1 MSRKMLINA
10 THPEEHRVA
19 IVEDGYLTELDIEIT
34 AKEQTRGNIYKAA
47 VIRVE
52 SGLQAAFVD
61 YGGERLGFLQISEI
75 HPSLYP
81 PSPEDDRR
89 GRPRINDILRPG
101 QEILVQVTKEER
113 GTKGAALTTYLS
125 LAGRYMVLMPES
137 PTKGVSRKIEEESER
152 KKLKKAMA
160 ELDLPENMGYIVRT
174 AGIGKAPEELRRDF
188 ENLVE
193 IHRGIQERA
202 HQAKAPCLI
211 FRESNLIIRCIRD
224 YFTEDTEEVLID
236 DPVMYEAA
244 RDFFLMLMPDKVKL
258 VKLHQERRPI
268 FSRYQ
273 IEEQIETINHNK
285 VNLPSGGSI
294 VLDTTEALVAVDVN
308 SGKMSS
314 EQGIEA
320 TAYKT
325 NLEAAEETARQL
337 RLRDLAGLIV
347 IDFIDMRDRKNV
359 RAIEKKMRDALKKD
373 KSRVTVGRISQF
385 GLLEMSRQRLK
396 PNLAAASYRVCP
408 QCQGHGQIK
417 SVETQGLA
425 FLRRIQAASAAK
437 GQLQRIEGRL
447 PLEVADYLL
456 NIKREEISE
465 MERRYDMEI
474 ILHGQA
480 GLLPHEAELNT
491 IRREKEETPSDNGDI
506 APIDLVS
513 QVDSVLNGGSNEKGE
528 APSAKESDAAP
539 KEAAASAAENLP
551 AEQAP
556 QKRRRRRRRKKTPPS
571 EASGTEATQGTA
583 EPAQEEKKEKEVAAG
598 KEGEPATDQ
607 PAASTAPLAE
617 KEPEALSVSDKTTPQ
632 PTEEGEETAQPE
644 AKAETKEEPQTA
656 PSRARAPRRRKPA
669 RSKAAESPNTPTTAA
684 TEEPAADKTAS
695 MPPQKSAEIPRE
707 TVAAHAEQKQA
718 NQLEQMPA
726 PEADAPQVENQ
737 TAAPRKRRG
746 RPRKNEAKK
755 EQDQKK
761 ENAETSS
768 ADSPPQQDAAEGEAK
783 ETEARPAPRRR
794 TTRKTSTST
803 RATARKTSAK
813 TQGVAEPSESPKKE
827 ASGAEEP
834 GKSADAEAAP
844 EKATSPRTR
853 RAPTKRKTPARTSKA
868 AAKSAEAET
877 ESESAPAKDAGAKTS
892 PTKKPS
898 GTEKST
904 AAQKASA
911 KPRTRR
917 TAARTTKTDKSSQS
931 ESSPEKDQENSDQ

>member
-34 AKEQTRGNIYKAA
+34 AREQTRGNIYKAA

-202 HQAKAPCLI
+202 RQAKAPCLI

-224 YFTEDTEEVLID
+224 YFTEDTEDVLID

-244 RDFFLMLMPDKVKL
+244 RDFFRMLMPDKVKL

-325 NLEAAEETARQL
+325 NLEAAEEIARQL

-347 IDFIDMRDRKNV
+347 IDFIDMRDRKHI

-480 GLLPHEAELNT
+480 GLLPHEADLNT
-491 IRREKEETPSDNGDI
+491 IRREKEETSSDNGDV

-513 QVDSVLNGGSNEKGE
+513 QVDSVLNGGNNEKGE

-539 KEAAASAAENLP
+539 KEAAASAAENAP
-551 AEQAP
+551 TEQAP
-556 QKRRRRRRRKKTPPS
+556 KKRRRRRRRKKTPSS
-571 EASGTEATQGTA
+571 ETSGTEAAQGTA
-583 EPAQEEKKEKEVAAG
+583 ESAQEEKKKKQVTAE
-598 KEGEPATDQ
+598 KEGEPVTDQ
-607 PAASTAPLAE
+607 PAAPPAPLVE
-617 KEPEALSVSDKTTPQ
+617 KEPEAPSVSEKTTPQ
-632 PTEEGEETAQPE
+632 PTEDGEETAQPE

-669 RSKAAESPNTPTTAA
+669 RPKAAESPSTPTTAA
-684 TEEPAADKTAS
+684 TEEPTADKTAS
-695 MPPQKSAEIPRE
+695 TPPQKSTETPRE
-707 TVAAHAEQKQA
+707 TVPDQAEQKQEA
-718 NQLEQMPA
+718 QPEQTPA
-726 PEADAPQVENQ
+726 PEADVSEAETQP
-737 TAAPRKRRG
+737 AAPRKRRG
-746 RPRKNEAKK
+746 RPRKTEAKK
-755 EQDQKK
+755 EQEQEK
-761 ENAETSS
+761 EKAETSP
-768 ADSPPQQDAAEGEAK
+768 AGSPPQQGEAEGEAR
-783 ETEARPAPRRR
+783 ETEAKPAPRRR

-803 RATARKTSAK
+803 RVTARKSAAK
-813 TQGVAEPSESPKKE
+813 TDEAAEPSESPKKE
-827 ASGAEEP
+827 ISGAAEP
-834 GKSADAEAAP
+834 EKNTDAEASP
-844 EKATSPRTR
+844 KKATSPRTR
-853 RAPTKRKTPARTSKA
+853 RAPTKRKTPARTKA

-877 ESESAPAKDAGAKTS
+877 EPESAAASDASAKASSTKKTS
-892 PTKKPS
+892 GS
-898 GTEKST
+898 EKST
-904 AAQKASA
+904 AAKKAPA
-911 KPRTRR
+911 KPRTRQ
-917 TAARTTKTDKSSQS
+917 TAARTSQTEKSSQP
-931 ESSPEKDQENSDQ
+931 ESSPDKDQENSDQ

>member
-19 IVEDGYLTELDIEIT
+19 IVEDGYLTELDIETT

-81 PSPEDDRR
+81 PSPGDDRR

-202 HQAKAPCLI
+202 RQAKAPCLI

-224 YFTEDTEEVLID
+224 YFTEETEEVLID

-244 RDFFLMLMPDKVKL
+244 RDFFRMLMPDKVKL

-347 IDFIDMRDRKNV
+347 IDFIDMRDRKNI

-396 PNLAAASYRVCP
+396 PNLSAASYRVCP

-456 NIKREEISE
+456 NIKREELSE

-480 GLLPHEAELNT
+480 GMLPHEAELNT
-491 IRREKEETPSDNGDI
+491 IRREKEETSSENGDI
-506 APIDLVS
+506 APINLVS
-513 QVDSVLNGGSNEKGE
+513 QVDSVLNGGSNEKDEDRSG
-528 APSAKESDAAP
+528 KESDAAP
-539 KEAAASAAENLP
+539 EEAAAPAAEN
-551 AEQAP
+551 ASTEQAP
-556 QKRRRRRRRKKTPPS
+556 KKRRRRRRRKKPSTS
-571 EASGTEATQGTA
+571 EATGTEAAQGPA
-583 EPAQEEKKEKEVAAG
+583 EPVQMEKKEKEIAAE

-607 PAASTAPLAE
+607 PAASTAPLVE
-617 KEPEALSVSDKTTPQ
+617 KEPEAPPVPKRSTLQRTAQ
-632 PTEEGEETAQPE
+632 GEEAAQSE
-644 AKAETKEEPQTA
+644 AKAETKEEPKTA
-656 PSRARAPRRRKPA
+656 PPRARAPRRRKPA
-669 RSKAAESPNTPTTAA
+669 RPKSAESPSVQTNSAGEEPFADETAPKPPQKRPEA
-684 TEEPAADKTAS
+684 PREPAAAQS
-695 MPPQKSAEIPRE
+695 
-707 TVAAHAEQKQA
+707 EQKQET
-718 NQLEQMPA
+718 QPEQTPE
-726 PEADAPQVENQ
+726 PEANASEAETQA
-737 TAAPRKRRG
+737 AAPRKRRG
-746 RPRKNEAKK
+746 RPRKTEAKK
-755 EQDQKK
+755 EQEQEK
-761 ENAETSS
+761 EKTEMSPAQG
-768 ADSPPQQDAAEGEAK
+768 APPQQGAAEGEAR
-783 ETEARPAPRRR
+783 ETEAKPAPRRR
-794 TTRKTSTST
+794 TTRKASTST
-803 RATARKTSAK
+803 RVTARKAAEK
-813 TQGVAEPSESPKKE
+813 AENAAEPSESPKKE
-827 ASGAEEP
+827 TSKGGEP
-834 GKSADAEAAP
+834 EAEAAAK
-844 EKATSPRTR
+844 KATLPRTR
-853 RAPTKRKTPARTSKA
+853 RTPTTRKTPARTKA
-868 AAKSAEAET
+868 TEKKAEAEP
-877 ESESAPAKDAGAKTS
+877 EPMPGKDASDKTS
-892 PTKKPS
+892 PTETASK
-898 GTEKST
+898 TEKST
-904 AAQKASA
+904 AAKKTPAE
-911 KPRTRR
+911 PRTRR
-917 TAARTTKTDKSSQS
+917 TAARTTKTDKASQS
-931 ESSPEKDQENSDQ
+931 ESSPDKDQENSDQ